1 MHLGSQKNMDF
12 TISGNKKNTKQKYW
26 IGGYAILAATS
37 LIIYFLIELKVFD
50 LIEDYRPTLK
60 KIALTAFFV
69 FLVFLIGKLIERL
82 IDKHS
87 QSRGYSYNL
96 VRITRLIT
104 GLFVL
109 LAILSF
115 LFENWATTLVTF
127 GLLSVILG
135 FALQSPITS
144 FIAWLYIV
152 FRTPYRVGDRIELN
166 GFKGDVTE
174 INYLDTTLLEF
185 GGTYLTNDRL
195 SGRVIRFPNSIVLRS
210 EVFNYSGFHD
220 PFIWNET
227 AIQIAYTSD
236 LKYVEESLLT
246 AAREDYQEQYSD
258 FAPVIKDLDPA
269 VYFRV
274 SKYAWLEAVVSYPVL
289 PIETT
294 PRRTRILKRALT
306 LLNKEPGKVQFPE
319 GMAR

>member
-1 MHLGSQKNMDF
+1 MHLGSQNNIEF
-12 TISGNKKNTKQKYW
+12 TLNGQKKKSGQRYW
-26 IGGYAILAATS
+26 IGGYAILAASS

-50 LIEDYRPTLK
+50 LIEDFRPTLK
-60 KIALTAFFV
+60 KISLTAFFV
-69 FLVFLIGKLIERL
+69 FLVFLVGKLIEQL

-96 VRITRLIT
+96 VRITRLLT
-104 GLFVL
+104 GLFAFIV
-109 LAILSF
+109 ILSF
-115 LFENWATTLVTF
+115 LFENWTTAAVSF
-127 GLLSVILG
+127 GLLSLILG

-144 FIAWLYIV
+144 FIAWLYII
-152 FRTPYRVGDRIELN
+152 FRTPYRVGDRIEIN

-185 GGTYLTNDRL
+185 SGTYLSNDRH

-227 AIQIAYTSD
+227 AVQISYTSN
-236 LKYVEESLLT
+236 LKFVEEALLS
-246 AAREDYQEQYSD
+246 AAREDYLQHYSS
-258 FAPVIKDLDPA
+258 ISILTKDLEPA

-274 SKYAWLEAVVSYPVL
+274 SVYAWLEAVVSYPVI
-289 PIETT
+289 PVETT
-294 PRRTRILKRALT
+294 PRRTRILQRTLF
-306 LLNKEPGKVQFPE
+306 LLNQHPEKVQFPE
-319 GMAR
+319 GASR

>member
-1 MHLGSQKNMDF
+1 MNLGSQKNIDF
-12 TISGNKKNTKQKYW
+12 TLSGTPKNSNQRYW
-26 IGGYAILAATS
+26 IGGYAILAAAA

-50 LIEDYRPTLK
+50 LIEDYRPLLK
-60 KIALTAFFV
+60 KIALTAFLA

-96 VRITRLIT
+96 VRITRLVT
-104 GLFVL
+104 SLFVFL
-109 LAILSF
+109 VVLSS
-115 LFENWATTLVTF
+115 LFENWTTTAVTV

-144 FIAWLYIV
+144 FIAWLYII

-185 GGTYLTNDRL
+185 GGTYLSNDRL

-227 AIQIAYTSD
+227 ALQIAYTSD
-236 LKYVEESLLT
+236 LKFVEECLLA
-246 AAREDYQEQYSD
+246 AAREDYQEQYAD
-258 FAPVIKDLDPA
+258 FAPIMQELDPA

-274 SKYAWLEAVVSYPVL
+274 SIYAWLEVVVSYPVL
-289 PIETT
+289 PVETT
-294 PRRTRILKRALT
+294 PRRTRILRRALT